1 MWATWAKMSASFG
14 LPAKGAIRHCYSEV
28 VCRKCVHTSFPTSRH
43 LHNRTAA
50 NKTAQTCPQNSTH
63 VPTEQYTPTSVLLI
77 ASQPSRN
84 ILQSALHRCQLSRQ
98 GRQSLQCA
106 RVSGVVGKTRV
117 QRQPTRV
124 PDPGHG
130 GGHPT
135 RAWHFHQPHLLDV
148 PTNHGCYPREHC
160 TSTNDNSVRR
170 GWGRCGKRGSVLH
183 VMSNGP
189 PTRRRISTGPPR
201 ALAFQYWT
209 IGRKLATVNSIWE
222 PDRSRCI
229 GEVAATQRPGTGI
242 HPQ

>member
-1 MWATWAKMSASFG
+1 MGEKECILWTAS
-14 LPAKGAIRHCYSEV
+14 KGC
-28 VCRKCVHTSFPTSRH
+28 HTSLLQQSRVPQACSH
-43 LHNRTAA
+43 KLSHISAF
-50 NKTAQTCPQNSTH
+50 AQQNSRQQNSTNIPPEQH
-63 VPTEQYTPTSVLLI
+63 TRANRTVHTNICPTDRFAAVAKHLAKRS
-77 ASQPSRN
+77 ASLPAEPSEPSEPAVR
-84 ILQSALHRCQLSRQ
+84 SCERCCWQ
-98 GRQSLQCA
+98 
-106 RVSGVVGKTRV
+106 TRV

>member
-1 MWATWAKMSASFG
+1 MWATWAKKSASFG
-14 LPAKGAIRHCYSEV
+14 LPAKGAIRHCYSKV
-28 VCRKCVHTSFPTSRH
+28 VCRKRVHISFPTSRH

-63 VPTEQYTPTSVLLI
+63 VPTEQYNNNICPTDRFAAVAKHLAKRS
-77 ASQPSRN
+77 ASLPAEPSEPSEPAVR
-84 ILQSALHRCQLSRQ
+84 SCERCCWQ
-98 GRQSLQCA
+98 
-106 RVSGVVGKTRV
+106 TRV